1 LKSKLTKL
9 DDLTVGGEFRPGED
23 LAQSGEN
30 VEGVATMGWRVLH
43 CWVVLCKFRGIDL
56 LDVRI
61 LEEGS
66 EGPLECLQVVEDP
79 GPPSPSSR

>member
-1 LKSKLTKL
+1 
-9 DDLTVGGEFRPGED
+9 
-23 LAQSGEN
+23 
-30 VEGVATMGWRVLH
+30 MGRRVLH
-43 CWVVLCKFRGIDL
+43 GWVVSCELRGIDL